1 MKVQSLAVIFA
12 IIILPIIIIL
22 SYYIHLSID
31 TIAIQNSYD
40 TKLLD
45 STHDALVSFELNTAN
60 ENLSSVSDALR
71 SIIEASTNVFFNTLS
86 TNLGMSNA
94 SKSYI
99 QNYVPAILY
108 TLYDGYY
115 IYSPTR
121 VPTVLTGGDEQVIYV
136 GDRGLTNAGEF
147 VETSTGK
154 TIGKYEFKESEY
166 EKDLD
171 VTTKESEDIKSL
183 RQSNLYNSLPTDRKY
198 EYGQMLYKNEDGTYS
213 TEISENTVYN
223 QDYVLKSYMPYSA
236 RYINQ
241 DKDYDLTIN
250 YTLDNY
256 LTIEGYI
263 GKIYYSK
270 TGYLIAKDVVQCIEL
285 DGVEKDLLSYNEDTA
300 EEICLSGEH
309 RLNLK
314 IQPILEDGVTRTAT
328 EIELT
333 YEPWEEDGIYLND
346 TQIQEKL
353 NKLYEEL
360 RETENKLTKAGI
372 TEDEENELR
381 NQIEEKRNR
390 IQDLE
395 SRLANLNAITY
406 YVKSQIFSNWVY
418 DNLGE
423 GALAIKA
430 NNIASDIAELNSGI
444 YTTTNNLDLFHNFED
459 DESLIFDVTINPEK
473 EDSPFYSHKVDVIRN
488 AIQYN
493 LNLALSSYNEMAV
506 GMNIQMPVISDSEW
520 EKILNNVSI
529 VSFMQGF
536 KCGMKTYNNYAI
548 VSSTNNELTVI
559 PNEIY
564 YTKKNEFNTSDT
576 SHLYHRIDCEALEDD
591 EYISFT
597 SKEIKYDKIYDK
609 ASQVYKYDHRNNGC
623 YSCIISSNYL
633 KTVNYDAGGNPIK
646 GYSNDV
652 LISTLSPIKQK
663 EYYKAVGKERQKL
676 YKTNALT
683 SSNGYEVLF
692 TSTSNTSNSI
702 EFGEGS
708 VAEPDD
714 TLHIVEIPSITP
726 SSKGLDKIKE
736 IELVI
741 RDVQSGNRNNA
752 TASFQAKLNAGDYI
766 ANNFV
771 VNLEQT
777 SPQTITIPVH
787 SEDTNKLT
795 KITLMKTSP
804 EDDIVKCNILS
815 VRVIYE

>member
-1 MKVQSLAVIFA
+1 MKIQSLAVIFA

-22 SYYIHLSID
+22 SYYIHSSID
-31 TIAIQNSYD
+31 TIAIQTSYD

-136 GDRGLTNAGEF
+136 GDRGLTDAGDF
-147 VETSTGK
+147 VESSTGK
-154 TIGKYEFKESEY
+154 TIGKYNFNEEEY
-166 EKDLD
+166 KKDLD
-171 VTTKESEDIKSL
+171 VTTKESEDTKSI
-183 RQSNLYNSLPTDRKY
+183 RQSNLYNSLPAGRKY

-213 TEISENTVYN
+213 TEINENTVYN

-236 RYINQ
+236 RYLSE
-241 DKDYDLTIN
+241 DGATKKYDLTIN

-256 LTIEGYI
+256 LTIEGNI
-263 GKIYYSK
+263 ENIYYSK
-270 TGYLIAKDVVQCIEL
+270 TGYLIAKDVVKSISI
-285 DGVEKDLLSYNEDTA
+285 DGVESDLLTYNEDSA
-300 EEICLSGEH
+300 EEICLSGQH
-309 RLNLK
+309 HLNLK
-314 IQPILEDGVTRTAT
+314 IQPILEDGITRTDT
-328 EIELT
+328 EIELN
-333 YEPWEEDGIYLND
+333 YEPCEEGGIRLNS

-353 NKLYEEL
+353 NKLYETNSDIAL
-360 RETENKLTKAGI
+360 
-372 TEDEENELR
+372 
-381 NQIEEKRNR
+381 

-406 YVKSQIFSNWVY
+406 YVKAQIFSNWVY

-423 GALAIKA
+423 GGLKIQA
-430 NNIASDIAELNSGI
+430 NNIASDIADLNSGI
-444 YTTTNNLDLFHNFED
+444 YTTTNKLDLFHNFSE
-459 DESLIFDVTINPEK
+459 DESIIFSSTVNPEK
-473 EDSPFYSHKVDVIRN
+473 EDSPFYSHKLDVIRN

-493 LNLALSSYNEMAV
+493 LNLAISSYNEMAV
-506 GMNIQMPVISDSEW
+506 GMNIQMPVISDEEW

-564 YTKKNEFNTSDT
+564 YTKKSEFNTTDT
-576 SHLYHRIDCEALEDD
+576 SHLYHRIDCEAFDDD

-609 ASQVYKYDHRNNGC
+609 ASQVYKYDHRNNAC

-633 KTVNYDAGGNPIK
+633 KTIGYDAGGDEIK

-663 EYYKAVGKERQKL
+663 EYYKAIGKERQNL

-692 TSTSNTSNSI
+692 TADFDTANPV
-702 EFGEGS
+702 EFGVGD
-708 VAEPDD
+708 VDEPAD

-726 SSKGLDKIKE
+726 SSRGLDKIKE
-736 IELVI
+736 IELTM
-741 RDVQSGNRNNA
+741 RDIQSENRNDA
-752 TASFQAKLNAGDYI
+752 TASFKVKLNERDYI
-766 ANNFV
+766 DENFV
-771 VNLEQT
+771 VNLEQS

-787 SEDTNKLT
+787 IEDTNKLT

-804 EDDIVKCNILS
+804 EDDKVNCNILS

>member
-1 MKVQSLAVIFA
+1 MKIQSLAVIFA

-22 SYYIHLSID
+22 SYYIQSSID

-136 GDRGLTNAGEF
+136 GDRGLTNVGEF

-154 TIGKYEFKESEY
+154 TIGKYKFDEEEY

-171 VTTKESEDIKSL
+171 LTTQESEDAKSI
-183 RQSNLYNSLPTDRKY
+183 RQSNLYNSLPTERKY

-213 TEISENTVYN
+213 TEINENTVYN

-236 RYINQ
+236 RYLSG
-241 DKDYDLTIN
+241 DGATTEYDLTIN

-256 LTIEGYI
+256 LTIEGNI
-263 GKIYYSK
+263 ENIYYSK
-270 TGYLIAKDVVQCIEL
+270 TGYLIAKDVVKSISV
-285 DGVEKDLLSYNEDTA
+285 DGATDLLTYNEDDA
-300 EEICLSGEH
+300 QEICLSGQH
-309 RLNLK
+309 HLNLK
-314 IQPILEDGVTRTAT
+314 IQPVVEDGVTRTGT
-328 EIELT
+328 EIELN
-333 YEPWEEDGIYLND
+333 YEPWQEDGVYLNSI
-346 TQIQEKL
+346 QMQEKL
-353 NKLYEEL
+353 NKLYETNSDIAL
-360 RETENKLTKAGI
+360 
-372 TEDEENELR
+372 
-381 NQIEEKRNR
+381 
-390 IQDLE
+390 IQELE

-406 YVKSQIFSNWVY
+406 YVKAQIFSNWVY
-418 DNLGE
+418 ENLGE
-423 GALAIKA
+423 GGLEIKA
-430 NNIASDIAELNSGI
+430 SNIASDIAELNSDI
-444 YTTTNNLDLFHNFED
+444 YTTTNKMDLFHDFSVDN
-459 DESLIFDVTINPEK
+459 SIIFDSTVNPEK
-473 EDSPFYSHKVDVIRN
+473 EDSPFNSHKLDVIRN

-493 LNLALSSYNEMAV
+493 LNLALSAYNQMAV
-506 GMNIQMPVISDSEW
+506 DMNIQMPIISDSEW

-564 YTKKNEFNTSDT
+564 YTKKSEFNTTDT
-576 SHLYHRIDCEALEDD
+576 SHLYHRIDCEALEDN
-591 EYISFT
+591 EYISFS

-609 ASQVYKYDHRNNGC
+609 ASQVYKYDHRNNAC

-633 KTVNYDAGGNPIK
+633 KTVGFDAASNAIK

-663 EYYKAVGKERQKL
+663 EYYKAIGKERQNL

-683 SSNGYEVLF
+683 NSNGYEVLF
-692 TSTSNTSNSI
+692 TSFSNTSNHV
-702 EFGEGS
+702 EFGVGA
-708 VAEPDD
+708 VDEPAD
-714 TLHIVEIPSITP
+714 TLHIVEIPSITQ
-726 SSKGLDKIKE
+726 SSKGLNKIKE
-736 IELVI
+736 IELII
-741 RDVQSGNRNNA
+741 RDIQSENKNDP
-752 TASFQAKLNAGDYI
+752 TVSFKVKLNDRDYI
-766 ANNFV
+766 DENFV
-771 VNLEQT
+771 VNLEQST
-777 SPQTITIPVH
+777 PQTITIPVH
-787 SEDTNKLT
+787 IEDTNKLN

-804 EDDIVKCNILS
+804 EDDKVNCNILS